1 MTKRAHLVKMIDA
14 AWNFRFCGPSDDL
27 DEQTAVTTG
36 FMYVLVQI
44 QRLAAPLL
52 PEAEATRLNGIAV
65 DVDSIYSVYEAKA
78 ELDALLP
85 DIEAALERADD
96 SSLAVGNSAWII
108 DPKLIGQLSAATSAN
123 QDVTFLV
130 QLCREI
136 NSCFAHGN
144 FVATTLLMRAVL
156 NYVPPLFGQETFSQ
170 VVAQTSRSLKDSF
183 NHLENG
189 LRKIADFHT
198 HRRIMTAEFC
208 PSPAQV
214 EPFKPQFEL
223 LLQEL
228 LARMQAG

>member
-1 MTKRAHLVKMIDA
+1 MTKRARLLKMIDA
-14 AWNFRFCGPSDDL
+14 AWNFRFCGPSDDP

-36 FMYVLVQI
+36 FKYVLVQI
-44 QRLAAPLL
+44 QRLATPLL

-85 DIEAALERADD
+85 DIEAALERVDD

-108 DPKLIGQLSAATSAN
+108 EPKLIDQLSAVTSVN

-130 QLCREI
+130 QMCREI

-144 FVATTLLMRAVL
+144 VVATTLLMRAVL

-170 VVAQTSRSLKDSF
+170 VVAQTSRSLKDCF
-183 NHLENG
+183 HHLENG

-198 HRRIMTAEFC
+198 HRRITTAEFC

-214 EPFKPQFEL
+214 EPFKLQFEL

-228 LARMQAG
+228 LARMRAG